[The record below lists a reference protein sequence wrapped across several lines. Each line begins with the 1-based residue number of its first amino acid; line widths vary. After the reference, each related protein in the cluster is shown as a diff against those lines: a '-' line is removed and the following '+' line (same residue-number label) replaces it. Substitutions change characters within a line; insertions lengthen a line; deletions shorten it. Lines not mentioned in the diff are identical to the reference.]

1 MMPDRLQQ
9 PLPIDAVEIA
19 LYVDIE
25 HPVIPPAAL
34 TGLAHGIDRRSTG
47 PVAVGVGVEHR
58 FQARLQV
65 PTGNLLSNAIRDRR
79 DAQRA
84 RATVCLRNIDPPHR
98 RRKVAPRRQ
107 PVPQLVEVVR
117 KVSLE
122 VCDRLSVYSSRPL
135 VDLHTFEGFP
145 DFPLR
150 DVERLCLVH
159 GLLPSPV
166 GPWPWL
172 NNAAPS
178 VQPHYRAFIPTTGC
192 SAPVLRFGTL
202 VLAVCAA
209 WTSPLASER
218 QVLTF
223 RTRAWLSFAPP
234 TCRMPLGQASGF
246 SRAGPGGRVTPR
258 FRHRLIRFRH
268 FIDGSLALASLNLA
282 CRDHVPAF
290 PQRSPPL
297 LLTTAACGGLRS
309 TPDCRPRRALLHLS
323 YSCASPFG
331 PAILV
336 THDPDRTVFRAI
348 PGARGSDPRPQTA
361 RAIAAFGWIRHS
373 CSARRDILGSSRY
386 RPLQFQR
393 HRQAAQSQPKG
404 QGAG

>member
-1 MMPDRLQQ
+1 MMPDRLEQ

-47 PVAVGVGVEHR
+47 PVAVGVGVKHR
-58 FQARLQV
+58 FQTRLQV
-65 PTGNLLSNAIRDRR
+65 PTGDLLSDAIRDRR
-79 DAQRA
+79 DAQRS

-107 PVPQLVEVVR
+107 PIPQLVEVVR
-117 KVSLE
+117 KISLE

-135 VDLHTFEGFP
+135 VGLHTFEGFP
-145 DFPLR
+145 DFPFG

-159 GLLPSPV
+159 ELLPSPV
-166 GPWPWL
+166 GPWPRL

-178 VQPHYRAFIPTTGC
+178 VQPHYRAFIPTTSC

-202 VLAVCAA
+202 VLAVGAA

-223 RTRAWLSFAPP
+223 RTRAWLSFAPS

-246 SRAGPGGRVTPR
+246 SRADPGGRVTPR

-290 PQRSPPL
+290 PQRCRVGPL
-297 LLTTAACGGLRS
+297 GDEIRAAAREYAEEVRQGRFPAAEH
-309 TPDCRPRRALLHLS
+309 T
-323 YSCASPFG
+323 YS
-331 PAILV
+331 
-336 THDPDRTVFRAI
+336 R
-348 PGARGSDPRPQTA
+348 
-361 RAIAAFGWIRHS
+361 
-373 CSARRDILGSSRY
+373 
-386 RPLQFQR
+386 
-393 HRQAAQSQPKG
+393 
-404 QGAG
+404 